1 MATIGARLPSGGRAG
16 VSKLPRE
23 GEVDVVLARAR
34 LINYYGL
41 LTACCMEASTI
52 NLAMFRLLANGH
64 FPRCRLAWL
73 DRLRAYV
80 KLSRGSANVACKA
93 HASST
98 AEHDCATYGI

>member
-23 GEVDVVLARAR
+23 REVDVVLALAR

-41 LTACCMEASTI
+41 LTASCRVASTI

-64 FPRCRLAWL
+64 FPRCRLY
-73 DRLRAYV
+73 RLRAYV
-80 KLSRGSANVACKA
+80 KLSRGSRKCGLQ
-93 HASST
+93 SP
-98 AEHDCATYGI
+98 CQ